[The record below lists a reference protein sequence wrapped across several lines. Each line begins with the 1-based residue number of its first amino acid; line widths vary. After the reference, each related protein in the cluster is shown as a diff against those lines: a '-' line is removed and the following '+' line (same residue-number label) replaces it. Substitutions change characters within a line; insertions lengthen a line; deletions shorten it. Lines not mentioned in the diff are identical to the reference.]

1 MTNPTEKNAPHLDD
15 PTRLAYMRTGLAL
28 ERTMMSWVRTATSL
42 ITFGF
47 AVYKFFEFE
56 LKGAEPVK
64 ALISPRV
71 FGLVMIILG
80 LVSLLMGTIQHV
92 VSMRQIR
99 RQWPDAPRSVAA
111 TLAALIALLG
121 LGALITAIFRQ

>member
-1 MTNPTEKNAPHLDD
+1 VTSPTEKNTPQLDD
-15 PTRLAYMRTGLAL
+15 TTRLAYMRTRLSL

-47 AVYKFFEFE
+47 AVYKFFQFE
-56 LKGAEPVK
+56 LKGAEPIK
-64 ALISPRV
+64 ALISPRM
-71 FGLVMIILG
+71 FGLMMIILG

-92 VSMRQIR
+92 MNMRQIR
-99 RQWPDAPRSVAA
+99 GQWPDAPHSVAA
-111 TLAALIALLG
+111 MLAALVAALG